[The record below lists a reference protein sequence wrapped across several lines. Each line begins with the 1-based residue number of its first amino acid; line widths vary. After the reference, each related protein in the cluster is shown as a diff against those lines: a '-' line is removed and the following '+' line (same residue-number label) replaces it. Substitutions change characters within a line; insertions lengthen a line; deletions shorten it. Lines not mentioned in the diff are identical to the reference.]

1 MAIQTANTYQAT
13 NHSDFRS
20 RVIYQSE
27 SLHAGGGGTEAD
39 IQRVQS
45 INYGFSVPRTDVNQY
60 GQLGQI
66 ERVITEIPTVTLD
79 FTYHLSGRTNE
90 ARLLGGG
97 GGAGGDYG
105 FMKDINRS
113 ASNYD
118 LMKYTIGLANDGQ
131 DFRTSPGSSHSNKG
145 IIIDQAG
152 ITSYSWTGAVGDIP
166 SATVNAEGS
175 RMEIGTV
182 SNVATP
188 ETATTPR
195 VMRPGNVKLWS
206 CPVKGAR
213 SLVENTLPAMGFNVV
228 HVQSFTVSVD
238 VPRESIQRLGDRFE
252 YARVIT
258 FPIQA
263 TMSLE
268 AIVSNQAASNLTDIT
283 QTGSDGDPGQ
293 DILISCNSQG
303 GTGVPGIG
311 LKFKDAKI
319 EGHSVSSSI
328 GANKSVTMDFA
339 VQVDS
344 GENTETSGLATKG
357 FWVVPSVA

>member
-1 MAIQTANTYQAT
+1 MATIQTAQTYQAT
-13 NHSDFRS
+13 NATNFRS

-27 SLHAGGGGTEAD
+27 SLHAGGGGSQSD

-45 INYGFSVPRTDVNQY
+45 INYGFTVPRTDVNQY

-79 FTYHLSGRTNE
+79 FTYNLAGRTNE

-97 GGAGGDYG
+97 GGVGGDYG
-105 FMKDINRS
+105 FMKDINKSSS
-113 ASNYD
+113 AFD
-118 LMKYTIGLANDGQ
+118 LMKYTIGLSNDGT
-131 DFRTSPGSSHSNKG
+131 DFRSNPPSSHTNKG
-145 IIIDQAG
+145 IIIEDAG
-152 ITSYSWTGAVGDIP
+152 LTSYSWTGAVGDIP

-175 RMEIGTV
+175 KMSIG
-182 SNVATP
+182 NVTNSATK
-188 ETATTPR
+188 EVATTPR

-206 CPVKGAR
+206 APATQT
-213 SLVENTLPAMGFNVV
+213 LAENRIPALGFDVI

-252 YARVIT
+252 FARVIT

-268 AIVSNQAASNLTDIT
+268 AIVSSQAENNLSDIVDAAS
-283 QTGSDGDPGQ
+283 DPGF
-293 DILISCNSQG
+293 DILVSCNKQG
-303 GTGVPGIG
+303 NSGVEGVG
-311 LKFKDAKI
+311 LMFKDAKM
-319 EGHSVSSSI
+319 EGHSISSSI
-328 GANKSVTMDFA
+328 GANKSLTLDYA

-344 GENTETSGLATKG
+344 GEIKADNASTG
-357 FWVVPSVA
+357 FFVTGPA

>member
-1 MAIQTANTYQAT
+1 
-13 NHSDFRS
+13 
-20 RVIYQSE
+20 
-27 SLHAGGGGTEAD
+27 
-39 IQRVQS
+39 
-45 INYGFSVPRTDVNQY
+45 
-60 GQLGQI
+60 
-66 ERVITEIPTVTLD
+66 
-79 FTYHLSGRTNE
+79 
-90 ARLLGGG
+90 
-97 GGAGGDYG
+97 
-105 FMKDINRS
+105 
-113 ASNYD
+113 
-118 LMKYTIGLANDGQ
+118 
-131 DFRTSPGSSHSNKG
+131 
-145 IIIDQAG
+145 
-152 ITSYSWTGAVGDIP
+152 
-166 SATVNAEGS
+166 
-175 RMEIGTV
+175 
-182 SNVATP
+182 
-188 ETATTPR
+188 
-195 VMRPGNVKLWS
+195 
-206 CPVKGAR
+206 
-213 SLVENTLPAMGFNVV
+213 MGFNVV

>member
-1 MAIQTANTYQAT
+1 MATIQTANTYQAT
-13 NHSDFRS
+13 SAETFRS

-45 INYGFSVPRTDVNQY
+45 INYGFTVPRTDVNQY

-79 FTYHLSGRTNE
+79 FTYNLAGRTNE

-97 GGAGGDYG
+97 GGLGGNYG
-105 FMKDINRS
+105 FMKDVNRS
-113 ASNYD
+113 ASDYD
-118 LMKYTIGLANDGQ
+118 LMKYTIGLSDDGK
-131 DFRTSPGSSHSNKG
+131 DFRTGASHTNKG
-145 IIIDQAG
+145 IIIEEAG
-152 ITSYSWTGAVGDIP
+152 LTSYSWTGSVGDIP

-175 RMEIGTV
+175 KMSIGSVTNTA
-182 SNVATP
+182 SK
-188 ETATTPR
+188 EDATTPR

-206 CPVKGAR
+206 APTTT
-213 SLVENTLPAMGFNVV
+213 SLVENRIPALGFDVI

-252 YARVIT
+252 FARVIT

-268 AIVSNQAASNLTDIT
+268 AIVSSQAANNLTDIVDAAT
-283 QTGSDGDPGQ
+283 DPGF
-293 DILISCNSQG
+293 DILVSCNRQG
-303 GTGVPGIG
+303 GTGVAGIG
-311 LKFKDAKI
+311 LKFKDAKM
-319 EGHSVSSSI
+319 EGHSISSSI
-328 GANKSVTMDFA
+328 GANKSLTLDYA

-344 GENTETSGLATKG
+344 GETVEGSATQG
-357 FWVVPSVA
+357 FFVVDSVS